1 MEEETLAAFSRLLSL
16 IKTLCSEDGC
26 PWDKEQTPLTMRRFL
41 VEEAFEAVDAISEE
55 NSTHAREEL
64 GDVLF
69 NTLMTSYLYEKQGDF
84 TVAAVC
90 NHIVDKMILRHP
102 HVFPESAGKSE
113 MHVPVQSASEV
124 KTQWERIKEK
134 VEGRAKDSPLDE
146 VPAGFPPLLK
156 ADKLLKKAEGE
167 GFVWSSE
174 QDAVSKV
181 NEELSEIEAA
191 FADVRRISKEAQS
204 SAKTKETAQ
213 LHLEEEVGDLLLASV
228 TLSRSLGVNAVVA
241 LERADKK
248 FYDRFTF
255 VERKMKEHGIP
266 LDKDHCADM
275 ERFWKD
281 AKKREENP

>member
-1 MEEETLAAFSRLLSL
+1 MEEETLAAFSRLIS
-16 IKTLCSEDGC
+16 IMKTLCSQDGC

-41 VEEAFEAVDAISEE
+41 VEETFEAVDAITEE
-55 NSTHAREEL
+55 NPAHAREEL
-64 GDVLF
+64 GDVLY
-69 NTLMTSYLYEKQGDF
+69 NTLMTAYLYEKKGDF
-84 TVAAVC
+84 SVAAVC
-90 NHIVDKMILRHP
+90 NQIADKMILRHP
-102 HVFPESAGKSE
+102 HIFPESAGKSE
-113 MHVPVQSASEV
+113 MHVPVQNASDV
-124 KTQWERIKEK
+124 KTQWERIKEN
-134 VEGRAKDSPLDE
+134 VEGRAKNSPLDE

-174 QDAVSKV
+174 HDAVSKV
-181 NEELSEIEAA
+181 NEELSEVEAA
-191 FADVRRISKEAQS
+191 FAEVQASSKA
-204 SAKTKETAQ
+204 KETAQ

-228 TLSRSLGVNAVVA
+228 TLSRTLGVNAVVA

-255 VERKMKEHGIP
+255 VERKMKEHNIP

-281 AKKREENP
+281 AKKREENPQKQ